1 MDVGETGLQ
10 ATALMW
16 ESGFG
21 MAGGRGVRLGAAA
34 FALGLSLAGPQALG
48 VAVADSGDSDASPAV
63 STQAPAADT
72 SVRGVGRKARAAA
85 VSGAAVTRS
94 AASRSHVQSG
104 AGVRAPR
111 AGAARPVAART
122 ARVSP
127 RATAV
132 SGRAAS
138 AVDGGVPTAA
148 ASGLE
153 VRTQGRAAAIAQ
165 LQYDAGAVLAD
176 PVGSIQAALHSGTI
190 TAFHSLNQW
199 LSSLPPGQIA
209 DFLSGAL
216 LLVRRTLFDQVET
229 PYTFTDVLE
238 ANGQWTGSLNTV
250 DPWEE
255 ALTSTV
261 TVAPAHGSVQI
272 NPDGTYTYTPDEG
285 YIGTDSFIVNVD
297 DPGFDLF
304 DPFGSRV
311 QSVTATVDTSI
322 ATPDATFIYPSIKNQ
337 GCSPD
342 CGFLEQGGSIKVDW
356 TYYRIGQTGAEQ
368 FADGGPRLKPGAT
381 WFATFTDPQ
390 TGAPAPGNYFMYKTY
405 VVSENAF
412 HPDRPLIEIQW
423 TQDEGRS
430 VTTASDYK
438 LEYWGKGDP
447 SFAEG
452 QPWAWTRRFLTL
464 KGPINATQQVQLSIP
479 DPPGDDD

>member
-1 MDVGETGLQ
+1 M
-10 ATALMW
+10 
-16 ESGFG
+16 
-21 MAGGRGVRLGAAA
+21 
-34 FALGLSLAGPQALG
+34 
-48 VAVADSGDSDASPAV
+48 
-63 STQAPAADT
+63 
-72 SVRGVGRKARAAA
+72 
-85 VSGAAVTRS
+85 
-94 AASRSHVQSG
+94 
-104 AGVRAPR
+104 
-111 AGAARPVAART
+111 
-122 ARVSP
+122 
-127 RATAV
+127 
-132 SGRAAS
+132 
-138 AVDGGVPTAA
+138 PTAA

-285 YIGTDSFIVNVD
+285 YTGTDSFTVNVD

>member
-1 MDVGETGLQ
+1 
-10 ATALMW
+10 
-16 ESGFG
+16 
-21 MAGGRGVRLGAAA
+21 
-34 FALGLSLAGPQALG
+34 
-48 VAVADSGDSDASPAV
+48 
-63 STQAPAADT
+63 
-72 SVRGVGRKARAAA
+72 VGRKARAAA
-85 VSGAAVTRS
+85 VPGAAVTRS
-94 AASRSHVQSG
+94 AASRSHVKSG

-153 VRTQGRAAAIAQ
+153 VWTQGRAAAIAQ

-176 PVGSIQAALHSGTI
+176 PVGSIQAALHSGAI

-216 LLVRRTLFDQVET
+216 LLVRRTLFDQVGT
-229 PYTFTDVLE
+229 PHTFTDVLE
-238 ANGQWTGSLNTV
+238 ANGQWTGSLNRV

-285 YIGTDSFIVNVD
+285 YTGTDSFTVNVD

-342 CGFLEQGGSIKVDW
+342 CGFLEQGGIFKVDW

-381 WFATFTDPQ
+381 WFLTFTDPQ

-405 VVSENAF
+405 VVKEDAW
-412 HPDRPLIEIQW
+412 HPDLPLIEIQW

-430 VTTASDYK
+430 VTTASDNK
-438 LEYWGKGDP
+438 LQYWGKGDP
-447 SFAEG
+447 AP
-452 QPWAWTRRFLTL
+452 PWAWTRRFLTL